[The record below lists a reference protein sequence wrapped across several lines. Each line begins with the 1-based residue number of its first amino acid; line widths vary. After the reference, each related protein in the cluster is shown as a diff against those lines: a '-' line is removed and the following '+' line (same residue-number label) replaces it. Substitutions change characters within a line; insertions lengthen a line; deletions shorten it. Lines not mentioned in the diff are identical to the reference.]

1 MQNTTDFPNYYTA
14 ARLVRSGEHL
24 KDFYDWTWFQR
35 QMNYSGIERQLGAYT
50 PQPPL
55 TMLPML
61 PLAGFPLQTAKRIWL
76 VFNLVFLG
84 STVWLLSKIGRLRIE
99 HIVLLALA
107 GYTSLRTNFLL
118 GQYYVFLLFL
128 LTLSF
133 YLIACKKTIS
143 SGVVAGAAFALKLY
157 GGPLLLYFVVKR
169 YWKAVAGMIGT
180 TVLAAAV
187 AIAIFGWVDVWFY
200 TTQIL
205 PRTLEGVP
213 PDPYNPG
220 VQTVATLLRRV
231 FLVDPELNPRPL
243 YSAPWLLFFLQPLIS
258 LVIVVFASLAVAL
271 KRAGSCRRD
280 FAIFTIAL
288 LLISPSISSYTFLLL
303 LLPVVLCLE
312 EAGPRETLYLVTS
325 YILLNAPLPGA
336 RAFPKVWL
344 LLALLLVAGR
354 RYWSVLSPRIV
365 AGALTAIAIIAA
377 LKAQSSVHGYRSAP
391 DKHDQLVAAEKGSL
405 FVAFPAISR
414 AGLFFQAQT
423 RDRYL
428 LRWQHADIVEDFLF
442 EGEVFHPIAPDPAG
456 PIYFELA
463 AHRASQMMQFDPIT
477 RKAVPV
483 SMPVNIH
490 PKDSAVSPD
499 GSRVAY
505 TLTTKGS
512 KQIFIKNVATNET
525 KRLTGGNCNNSE
537 PAWQLDGKAIVF
549 ASDCGRLVGL
559 SALYRVEVQANR
571 FGR

>member
-1 MQNTTDFPNYYTA
+1 MAAQSEALTRSRTSLRRIAILALAVCGVSYFLCTDFRRGWMQNTTDFPNYYTA

-24 KDFYDWTWFQR
+24 RDFYDWTWFQR

-76 VFNLVFLG
+76 VFKLVFLG

-280 FAIFTIAL
+280 FAIFTI
-288 LLISPSISSYTFLLL
+288 
-303 LLPVVLCLE
+303 
-312 EAGPRETLYLVTS
+312 
-325 YILLNAPLPGA
+325 
-336 RAFPKVWL
+336 
-344 LLALLLVAGR
+344 
-354 RYWSVLSPRIV
+354 
-365 AGALTAIAIIAA
+365 
-377 LKAQSSVHGYRSAP
+377 
-391 DKHDQLVAAEKGSL
+391 
-405 FVAFPAISR
+405 
-414 AGLFFQAQT
+414 
-423 RDRYL
+423 
-428 LRWQHADIVEDFLF
+428 
-442 EGEVFHPIAPDPAG
+442 
-456 PIYFELA
+456 
-463 AHRASQMMQFDPIT
+463 
-477 RKAVPV
+477 
-483 SMPVNIH
+483 
-490 PKDSAVSPD
+490 
-499 GSRVAY
+499 
-505 TLTTKGS
+505 
-512 KQIFIKNVATNET
+512 
-525 KRLTGGNCNNSE
+525 
-537 PAWQLDGKAIVF
+537 
-549 ASDCGRLVGL
+549 
-559 SALYRVEVQANR
+559 
-571 FGR
+571 